1 MAAARLTWDIVRQ
14 LDINRVVWRQLAQLH
29 LLIGANDVVG
39 WADQAV
45 ELGRWRSEAQTP
57 EWQHSGHDEF
67 SATILSRSA
76 FDGKDVKSVT
86 ESSGR
91 PTCLDILDRIRPFR
105 GGGVRVTRNSLRMSA
120 SSLPV
125 VACAVATV
133 SFGAACGGAGAATP
147 TPTVVPSTAVSP
159 VTVSSPQRPPLA
171 SPAASPA
178 PTVTAASP
186 TAASASADTSAGDT
200 YEVQSGDT
208 LLTVAQ
214 QSHS

>member
-45 ELGRWRSEAQTP
+45 ELRRWRSEAQTP

-86 ESSGR
+86 DSSGR
-91 PTCLDILDRIRPFR
+91 PTCLDILDPIRPFP
-105 GGGVRVTRNSLRMSA
+105 GGGVPLTRNSLPLSPT
-120 SSLPV
+120 SLLV
-125 VACAVATV
+125 
-133 SFGAACGGAGAATP
+133 F
-147 TPTVVPSTAVSP
+147 PS
-159 VTVSSPQRPPLA
+159 PLA
-171 SPAASPA
+171 P
-178 PTVTAASP
+178 
-186 TAASASADTSAGDT
+186 
-200 YEVQSGDT
+200 
-208 LLTVAQ
+208 L
-214 QSHS
+214 